1 MVFSTNTKADF
12 LQQKS
17 FFLKEVIALGDQ
29 SVSIKKLL
37 CSLAAIGLIG
47 GGCSVF
53 YEDYKTEYG
62 SDASAESGAEEL
74 SAEAEKTVAE
84 FMDALVAHDTET
96 VARLGG
102 SQSYSAYSFLEG
114 VAFSGWE
121 LIDSHTDEESIVY
134 KVKMNISESS
144 VDDFP
149 VGESIWEIQ
158 MSEQKD
164 KYFVSFQREG
174 AEEKTVLADNVSNL
188 DVSGAVKMC
197 YAFTSEF
204 GWISS
209 DENIID
215 VSCAEK
221 IVEKERF
228 ISDLIKF
235 CSYFSNDEELS
246 TSIVDYPAEKLS
258 ESAEKLLGISSLD
271 FTSLPTYNKAKNTVT
286 DKRSKYSWGYAVLAD
301 EQYDSESGIHS
312 VSLDWYSDTIFLAKA
327 RSIDYVLFD
336 NPDGSMRLYSTEMTF
351 DSGEPIAFL
360 TRSSY

>member
-1 MVFSTNTKADF
+1 M
-12 LQQKS
+12 
-17 FFLKEVIALGDQ
+17 IALGDQ
-29 SVSIKKLL
+29 IVSVKKLL
-37 CSLAAIGLIG
+37 CILAAIGLIG
-47 GGCSVF
+47 GGCSGF
-53 YEDYKTEYG
+53 YEAYKTEYE
-62 SDASAESGAEEL
+62 DPLAETGSGADPNEDG
-74 SAEAEKTVAE
+74 EKTVAE

-102 SQSYSAYSFLEG
+102 SQSYSAYSFLDG
-114 VAFSGWE
+114 VKFSSWE
-121 LIDSHTDEESIVY
+121 LVDSQTDDDSVVY

-149 VGESIWEIQ
+149 AGESIWTIK
-158 MSEQKD
+158 MSEQRD
-164 KYFVSFQREG
+164 KYFISFEREG
-174 AEEKTVLADNVSNL
+174 AEEKNILADNVSNL

-215 VSCAEK
+215 VTCAEK

-246 TSIVDYPAEKLS
+246 TSIIDYPAEKLS

-271 FTSLPTYNKAKNTVT
+271 FTSLPTYNRAKKTVSSR
-286 DKRSKYSWGYAVLAD
+286 RSKYSWGYAALAD
-301 EQYDSESGIHS
+301 EQYDKESGIHH

-327 RSIDYVLFD
+327 RSIDYILVD
-336 NPDGSMRLYSTEMTF
+336 NPDGSIRLYSTEMTF

>member
-1 MVFSTNTKADF
+1 MVR
-12 LQQKS
+12 LWQ
-17 FFLKEVIALGDQ
+17 KEVIALGDQ
-29 SVSIKKLL
+29 IVSVKKLL
-37 CSLAAIGLIG
+37 CTLAAIGLIG
-47 GGCSVF
+47 GGCSGF
-53 YEDYKTEYG
+53 YEAYKTEYEDSLTESSG
-62 SDASAESGAEEL
+62 SGADPNEEDG
-74 SAEAEKTVAE
+74 KTVAE

-102 SQSYSAYSFLEG
+102 SQSYSAYSFLDG
-114 VAFSGWE
+114 VKFSDWE
-121 LIDSHTDEESIVY
+121 LVDSQSDDDSVTY
-134 KVKMNISESS
+134 KVKMNISESN

-149 VGESIWEIQ
+149 VGQSVWTIK
-158 MSEQKD
+158 MSEQRD
-164 KYFVSFQREG
+164 KYFVSFHRDG
-174 AEEKTVLADNVSNL
+174 AEEKTILADNVSNL

-209 DENIID
+209 DDNIID
-215 VSCAEK
+215 VTCAEK

-246 TSIVDYPAEKLS
+246 TSVIDYPAEKLS

-271 FTSLPTYNKAKNTVT
+271 FTSLPSYNKAKDTVT
-286 DKRSKYSWGYAVLAD
+286 SKRSKYSWGYAALAN
-301 EQYDSESGIHS
+301 EQYDEESGIHHI
-312 VSLDWYSDTIFLAKA
+312 SLDWYSDTIFLAKA
-327 RSIDYVLFD
+327 RSIDYVLVD
-336 NPDGSMRLYSTEMTF
+336 NPDGSIRLYSTEMTF